1 MGTNSLSTMAPR
13 RLWWVTCVV
22 ALTLVLNTV
31 EAGANNLG
39 HDTNEGLS
47 NEICDASLTATTA
60 SDANEEVSNE
70 ATNSDHINANAN
82 NLGHDTNA
90 MAHEAAT
97 PSASVLRAE
106 LSALKLGGLNRRAV
120 AANVDPNALEMAQD
134 KGDKAA
140 IIELVLQSSGAH
152 DIAGTPVSHEATNSD
167 RMLLEISPPEAGGI
181 FEGPVSSPKD
191 AGDNEGSMA
200 SATEDEDD
208 LGDADDATWGSYLKR
223 RRRSRPIPK

>member
-47 NEICDASLTATTA
+47 NEISDASLTATTA

-120 AANVDPNALEMAQD
+120 AANVDPDALEMAHD

-140 IIELVLQSSGAH
+140 IIELVLQSNK
-152 DIAGTPVSHEATNSD
+152 P
-167 RMLLEISPPEAGGI
+167 L
-181 FEGPVSSPKD
+181 
-191 AGDNEGSMA
+191 A
-200 SATEDEDD
+200 SNNLSVGEVLDV
-208 LGDADDATWGSYLKR
+208 DADRGGGRRRKSKGSR
-223 RRRSRPIPK
+223 RRRKSKGSRRRRRRKSKFINKALRT

>member
-1 MGTNSLSTMAPR
+1 MGIQKPDMAPR
-13 RLWWVTCVV
+13 RLWCVTCVM

-31 EAGANNLG
+31 EADANNLG

-47 NEICDASLTATTA
+47 DEIFDASSLTATTA
-60 SDANEEVSNE
+60 RDASKEVSHE
-70 ATNSDHINANAN
+70 ATNSDRINANAN
-82 NLGHDTNA
+82 NLGHDTNE

-106 LSALKLGGLNRRAV
+106 LSALKVGGLNRRAV

-152 DIAGTPVSHEATNSD
+152 DIAGTPVSHEATNSA
-167 RMLLEISPPEAGGI
+167 AGREEEFG
-181 FEGPVSSPKD
+181 ED
-191 AGDNEGSMA
+191 
-200 SATEDEDD
+200 DEDD
-208 LGDADDATWGSYLKR
+208 ELAEYISKLPNPNLSACWKRSHTGYADV
-223 RRRSRPIPK
+223 

>member
-1 MGTNSLSTMAPR
+1 MGIQKPDMAPR
-13 RLWWVTCVV
+13 RLWCVTCVL
-22 ALTLVLNTV
+22 ALTLVLNSV
-31 EAGANNLG
+31 EADANNLG

-47 NEICDASLTATTA
+47 NEISDASLTATTA

-152 DIAGTPVSHEATNSD
+152 DVAGTQVSHEATNSD
-167 RMLLEISPPEAGGI
+167 RMLLG
-181 FEGPVSSPKD
+181 
-191 AGDNEGSMA
+191 
-200 SATEDEDD
+200 
-208 LGDADDATWGSYLKR
+208 KR
-223 RRRSRPIPK
+223 KVIR

>member
-1 MGTNSLSTMAPR
+1 MGNSLSTMAPR
-13 RLWWVTCVV
+13 RLWCVTCVV

-31 EAGANNLG
+31 EADANNLG

-47 NEICDASLTATTA
+47 NEIFDASLTATTA
-60 SDANEEVSNE
+60 RDVNKEVSHE
-70 ATNSDHINANAN
+70 TTNSDRINANAN
-82 NLGHDTNA
+82 NLGHDTNE

-106 LSALKLGGLNRRAV
+106 LSALKVGGLNRRAV

-152 DIAGTPVSHEATNSD
+152 DIAGTQVSHEATNSD
-167 RMLLEISPPEAGGI
+167 RMLLG
-181 FEGPVSSPKD
+181 
-191 AGDNEGSMA
+191 
-200 SATEDEDD
+200 
-208 LGDADDATWGSYLKR
+208 KR
-223 RRRSRPIPK
+223 KVIR